1 MVGINVTRTQLE
13 TGNFEIT
20 TLRAA
25 VKDSGAFDVTLEE
38 GEQDDDHTLDLQD
51 DNRQV
56 AKISKKKSHQGTQ
69 TDFSSL
75 LTVAEFPVSETHL

>member
-1 MVGINVTRTQLE
+1 MKTQLQ

-20 TLRAA
+20 TLRGA

-38 GEQDDDHTLDLQD
+38 GEEGDDHALDLQD

-69 TDFSSL
+69 TDISSL
-75 LTVAEFPVSETHL
+75 LTVAEIPVSETHL